1 MFLVKLHG
9 FNLTTWHGKVMINV
23 VLFTDANNL
32 WGIAVTVQSLLENCS
47 EPCSIYIAEADLT
60 LHDKETLCE
69 SWKSDKLNNV
79 EFVSIDKDKLASFRS
94 NLYLKS
100 KITYARLFISDYFP
114 NLSRCLY
121 LDTDLIVFS
130 DVKELYY
137 TDLAGNITGCIRD
150 GAILYETDS
159 TAMHVDRFRDK
170 LGLKNPRMYFNAGV
184 ILIDLEAWRHHHIGE
199 RAVQISAEMYDV
211 LDCLD
216 QDILNIALEDHW
228 LDLDVKWNASKFGAP
243 DNFDDGILHLMGR
256 VKPWHS
262 DYQDRFSEQFFEVLD
277 HTAFSGQ
284 RPASAMSVEA
294 ITQKIARNIPTL
306 DIVRGK
312 LRRSMNSLKQGS
324 DS

>member
-1 MFLVKLHG
+1 
-9 FNLTTWHGKVMINV
+9 MINI

-32 WGIAVTVQSLLENCS
+32 WGITVTVRSLIENCS
-47 EPCSIYIAEADLT
+47 EPCDIYIAEADLT
-60 LHDKETLCE
+60 PHDKEMLCE
-69 SWKSDKLNNV
+69 SWKSDKLNSV
-79 EFVSIDKDKLASFRS
+79 EFVPIDKDKLSSFRS

-137 TDLAGNITGCIRD
+137 TDLVGNIAGCIRD
-150 GAILYETDS
+150 GAILYDTDS
-159 TAMHVDRFRDK
+159 TTMHLARFRGK

-184 ILIDLEAWRHHHIGE
+184 ILIDLEAWRNRKIGE
-199 RAVQISAEMYDV
+199 KAVQISVERDDV

-228 LDLDVKWNASKFGAP
+228 LDLDVKWNTSKFGAP
-243 DNFDDGILHLMGR
+243 DDFDNGILHLMGR
-256 VKPWHS
+256 VKPWHP

-284 RPASAMSVEA
+284 RPASPKSIEG

-306 DIVRGK
+306 DIIQGK
-312 LRRSMNSLKQGS
+312 LRRSMNSLKQHG
-324 DS
+324 DA